1 MLLSIFTSVFT
12 AQAANE
18 YNTAVRHELCA
29 SLSADAQ
36 AYYTGSYSWTALS
49 ASSGSSSASSLDAMD
64 SQLYQKLYTLMSTT
78 MTSSVSYKSLDSYWE
93 YTDSESG
100 ASAPTLFYSDETSSS
115 FNREHVWPKSH
126 ASFYQKNGGADLH
139 HLRPTN
145 SNINS
150 TRNNYV
156 FGNVKGVLSSYSTK
170 DYNGKTVLWYKGGQL
185 VEVAD
190 NVKGDVA
197 RILLYVYV
205 RWKQPNLFEDV
216 SSAYL
221 PSFDSDDSQNT
232 GTNSAA
238 ASAMLKSGADRAA
251 TGENAIKVACRTADI
266 IAGPVGIVMAD
277 ALLGEMTP
285 TAAEA
290 VGSSVAHKVLVPVSK
305 CNISIAGLADI
316 GAAAILDDA
325 ARLILEFSQ
334 SI

>member
-1 MLLSIFTSVFT
+1 MRIVIIDGQGGKIGCELIGRLRKSCT
-12 AQAANE
+12 AADI
-18 YNTAVRHELCA
+18 TAV
-29 SLSADAQ
+29 
-36 AYYTGSYSWTALS
+36 
-49 ASSGSSSASSLDAMD
+49 
-64 SQLYQKLYTLMSTT
+64 
-78 MTSSVSYKSLDSYWE
+78 
-93 YTDSESG
+93 
-100 ASAPTLFYSDETSSS
+100 
-115 FNREHVWPKSH
+115 
-126 ASFYQKNGGADLH
+126 
-139 HLRPTN
+139 
-145 SNINS
+145 
-150 TRNNYV
+150 
-156 FGNVKGVLSSYSTK
+156 
-170 DYNGKTVLWYKGGQL
+170 
-185 VEVAD
+185 
-190 NVKGDVA
+190 
-197 RILLYVYV
+197 
-205 RWKQPNLFEDV
+205 
-216 SSAYL
+216 
-221 PSFDSDDSQNT
+221 